1 MTATPPTVDD
11 ALSSRLQEALG
22 VKAVVELTQI
32 VALEN
37 MRARF
42 NCAAGIEEQGYS
54 EVCELPLAVRST
66 A

>member
-1 MTATPPTVDD
+1 M
-11 ALSSRLQEALG
+11 
-22 VKAVVELTQI
+22 ELTQL

-42 NCAAGIEEQGYS
+42 NCAAGLEAQGYS